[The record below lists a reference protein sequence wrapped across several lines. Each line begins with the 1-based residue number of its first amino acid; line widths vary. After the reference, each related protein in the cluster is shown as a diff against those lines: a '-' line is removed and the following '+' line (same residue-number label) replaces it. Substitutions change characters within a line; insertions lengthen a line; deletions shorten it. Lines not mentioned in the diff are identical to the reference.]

1 MALLALTNDNLA
13 FFKRS
18 LRADLPT
25 VGSSH
30 LSEALAAACGCR
42 TGIALATRMR
52 EDGAEMPS
60 LAAVDQA
67 AFAARLADLG
77 HRVATLPALDA
88 LARSPDLP
96 DRIWTVFKD
105 GDRPAL
111 NAWHGECQRRGIP
124 YVYVTTGRQH
134 ARVDW
139 DWITVNP
146 AFDGVPSDDG
156 ESKLL
161 DRIVGAIR
169 ANATSSPKAKFD
181 ASAFAGHVE
190 KLSPEDAHAQ
200 ADAIFELL
208 YGALRQALRPVP
220 A

>member
-18 LRADLPT
+18 LRADLPA

-30 LSEALAAACGCR
+30 LSEALAAALGSR
-42 TGIALATRMR
+42 TGITLATRMR

-60 LAAVDQA
+60 LATLDQA

-88 LARSPDLP
+88 IARSPDLP
-96 DRIWTVFKD
+96 DRLWAVLKD

-111 NAWHGECQRRGIP
+111 NTWHGECQRRGIP
-124 YVYVTTGRQH
+124 YVYVRTGRQH

-146 AFDGVPSDDG
+146 AFDGVACDDD
-156 ESKLL
+156 ESKLV
-161 DRIVGAIR
+161 DRLVGAIR
-169 ANATSSPKAKFD
+169 ANAASSPKAKFD
-181 ASAFAGHVE
+181 ASAFSGYVE
-190 KLSPEDAHAQ
+190 GLLLGDAHAQ
-200 ADAIFELL
+200 ADAIFALL
-208 YGALRQALRPVP
+208 HDALRQARRPVP